1 MDLEAEEEFIDL
13 NPSRFPRRID
23 LDLSDT
29 SYEKLIELSNQTGR
43 SISEIALSLIDS
55 LLNKENI

>member
-13 NPSRFPRRID
+13 SPSRFPRRID